1 MNLDNAPKCLLSKSY
16 DLYLLC
22 QVSVLAVILLF
33 ISNIEQHIL
42 LVVFAY
48 LNILLITKKYQVI
61 KIFKLLFYMSPGL
74 IGFAIASF
82 LFTKNPNLKIYN
94 TIYLL
99 VHFLSIIFIS
109 FLYTTAINFN
119 SLIFYCL
126 NKRWLSISIGFALIM
141 VETTAKFVMQDW
153 KKIFLVYKMRQ
164 YKKSQIL
171 KPVFLLLLNT
181 ISYAQD
187 ISINTFVRGVI
198 IDNNS
203 TTFANDVLTHTSKI
217 LWWQYFL
224 IIVPFGVLLFR
235 SPLILF

>member
-1 MNLDNAPKCLLSKSY
+1 MNLDNSPKCLLPKSY

-22 QVSVLAVILLF
+22 QVSVFAIILLF
-33 ISNIEQHIL
+33 MSNIEQHII

-153 KKIFLVYKMRQ
+153 KKIFLIYKMRQ

-198 IDNNS
+198 IDNK
-203 TTFANDVLTHTSKI
+203 TIRVKDALTHTSQI

-224 IIVPFGVLLFR
+224 IFAPFGVLLFR
-235 SPLILF
+235 SPLIFY